1 MTKHYSGKGRL
12 VSLAPDSSVY
22 MVDFILDVG
31 IELISKSESPSKIV
45 RRYRLQVKEQAIP
58 DGDYTLKT
66 PNDIFPVRKTG
77 QKWQVIN

>member
-1 MTKHYSGKGRL
+1 
-12 VSLAPDSSVY
+12 
-22 MVDFILDVG
+22 MVDFILDVD
-31 IELISKSESPSKIV
+31 IELIGKSESPSKIV